1 METDEKNRHRA
12 GIYLHKM
19 DSRVKA
25 IEFVEDEHEYWF
37 TAGDGSRRRLHGITG
52 VIGKKLGKVFPDNIT
67 NIELGTIYGS
77 DVHKEVENYYNN
89 GGELSSEGAKWV
101 VEELSCFADTLLYD
115 RAENITCEVM
125 VSDFEGTA
133 SKVDVVMHTVEGAY
147 LFDIKT
153 TSKFDREYCSLQLA
167 VYKYLYEKC
176 YDEKV
181 LNTFVLATKSKIR
194 FRTLDRDENIIIK
207 LLDMNKED

>member
-1 METDEKNRHRA
+1 MELDDENRHRA
-12 GIYLHKM
+12 GIWLHKT
-19 DSRVKA
+19 DARVKA

-37 TAGDGSRRRLHGITG
+37 TDSDGSRRRLHGITG
-52 VIGKKLGKVFPDNIT
+52 VIGKKLGKSFPDNIPSV
-67 NIELGTIYGS
+67 ELGTIYGS
-77 DVHKEVENYYNN
+77 DIHKEVENYYNN
-89 GGELSSEGAKWV
+89 GGELFSNGAKWV
-101 VEELSCFADTLLYD
+101 VEELSRFADSLIYD
-115 RAENITCEVM
+115 RAESIQCEVM

-133 SKVDVVMHTVEGAY
+133 SKVDVVMHTAEGAY

-153 TSKFDREYCSLQLA
+153 TSKFDREYCTLQLA

-181 LNTFVLATKSKIR
+181 LNTFVLATKSQNR
-194 FRTLDRDENIIIK
+194 FRTLDRDVSTITK